1 MVFIFHLG
9 VFLLGKSENV
19 PHAVADTTGKQKQK
33 QQKKIQRGSKDLV
46 WQNVYNSEVRVA
58 W

>member
-1 MVFIFHLG
+1 M
-9 VFLLGKSENV
+9 GKSENV

-33 QQKKIQRGSKDLV
+33 QQKKQQKKNQGGSKDLV
-46 WQNVYNSEVRVA
+46 WQKVYKSEVRVA